1 MNAMRPLTKMLVIL
15 LVIQLTGCAAMF
27 HGTNDQVTVVSGDP
41 EAKLYIDSMY
51 LGKGSG
57 AITVKRNTTHTIFA
71 RKKGCADGI
80 AQTQTSFDSVSL
92 LGILIDWGLISM
104 LVIDW
109 GATGAMWKTDPLL
122 YNVSPN
128 CPEEANQSPASG
140 GNIITAVEKVPD
152 QTKKRKV
159 QNQEGKVGT
168 DAPLPGKCY
177 RADRGFVCR
186 EE

>member
-1 MNAMRPLTKMLVIL
+1 MSTLTKMLVIL

-41 EAKLYIDSMY
+41 EAKLYLDSMY

-57 AITVKRNTTHTIFA
+57 AVNVKRNTTHTIFA
-71 RKKGCADGI
+71 RKNGCADGI

-128 CPEEANQSPASG
+128 CPEEANQSPAPG

-159 QNQEGKVGT
+159 QNQEGKVST
-168 DAPLPGKCY
+168 DAPLPSKCY
-177 RADRGFVCR
+177 RVDKGFICR